1 MIDEKTQPPM
11 TLSSETIHVLRN
23 HVGIILG
30 FVDLV
35 LDDTP
40 EEDPRRHDLVEIKQ
54 AAVSAAVLLG
64 VSRRPV

>member
-1 MIDEKTQPPM
+1 MIDENTQCAT
-11 TLSSETIHVLRN
+11 TLSSETIHVLKN

-35 LDDTP
+35 LDDTA
-40 EEDPRRHDLVEIKQ
+40 EEDPRRRDLVEIKQ

-64 VSRRPV
+64 ISRQPA